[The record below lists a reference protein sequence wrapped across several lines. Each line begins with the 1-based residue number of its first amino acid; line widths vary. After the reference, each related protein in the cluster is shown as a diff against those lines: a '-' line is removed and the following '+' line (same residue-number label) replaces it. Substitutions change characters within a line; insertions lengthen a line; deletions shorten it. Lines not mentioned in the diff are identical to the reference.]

1 MSSDDR
7 RDRLFA
13 RALREVKPFEFDDG
27 VADVFADMISRSVPG
42 YALLLRMIGLY
53 ADIFVTPGSRVYD
66 LGCSLGDA
74 SRLIAEQTRDRDV
87 RIVAVDNSPAM
98 IEKCRGRDADGAVIE
113 WRCEDVRRTRL
124 QPASMI
130 VINLTLQFL
139 PPRQR
144 MGLLE
149 AVFAAL
155 EPGGVLVLSEKVVF
169 EDPRENRRMLQ
180 LYEGYKKTM
189 GYSDLEISQKR
200 NALENVLI
208 PDSERLHLERLREI
222 GFEEVYQCFRG
233 FNFVSYLAL
242 KA

>member
-1 MSSDDR
+1 MSAGDG

-13 RALREVKPFEFDDG
+13 RALREVKPFEFDDS

-53 ADIFVTPGSRVYD
+53 ADIFARPGSRVYD

-74 SRLIAEQTRDRDV
+74 SRLIAEQTRGREV

-98 IEKCRGRDADGAVIE
+98 IEKCRARESGGAAIE
-113 WRCEDVRRTRL
+113 WRCEDVRKTQL
-124 QPASMI
+124 EPASMV

-139 PPRQR
+139 PPQQR
-144 MGLLE
+144 AYLLE
-149 AVFAAL
+149 GVFAAL

-180 LYEGYKKTM
+180 LYEGFKKTM

-208 PDSERLHLERLREI
+208 PDSEQLHLQRLRET
-222 GFEEVYQCFRG
+222 GFAEVYQCFRG

>member
-1 MSSDDR
+1 MSTGDR

-13 RALREVKPFEFDDG
+13 RALREVRPFEFDDS
-27 VADVFADMISRSVPG
+27 VAEVFADMISRSVPG

-74 SRLIAEQTRDRDV
+74 SRLIAAQTRDRDV
-87 RIVAVDNSPAM
+87 RIVAVDNSAAM
-98 IEKCRGRDADGAVIE
+98 IEKCRAREADDAVIE
-113 WRCEDVRRTRL
+113 WRCEDVRQTRL
-124 QPASMI
+124 EKASMVI
-130 VINLTLQFL
+130 INLTLQFL
-139 PPRQR
+139 PPQQR
-144 MGLLE
+144 TGLLR

-155 EPGGVLVLSEKVVF
+155 ESGGVLVLSEKVLF

-180 LYEGYKKTM
+180 LYEGFKKTM

-208 PDSERLHLERLREI
+208 PDSDRRHLERLRGI
-222 GFEEVYQCFRG
+222 GFDEVYQCFRG
-233 FNFVSYLAL
+233 FNFVSYLAF